1 MAISSHLRC
10 SSKVVRNLLLIPHS
24 QEMLLVVFHPLVP
37 ALLLP
42 CSLAHLP
49 LYTCSLC
56 SVSLDHTRPHI
67 DHTGSFLAVCPSLCV
82 TGLPWCYLV
91 GSLPLPDADVSTPLA
106 VRSGGEKR
114 GGEMGWAGLQ
124 SVERRGRGGLSPPHT
139 SCANSILC
147 VAVRD

>member
-1 MAISSHLRC
+1 M
-10 SSKVVRNLLLIPHS
+10 
-24 QEMLLVVFHPLVP
+24 
-37 ALLLP
+37 
-42 CSLAHLP
+42 
-49 LYTCSLC
+49 
-56 SVSLDHTRPHI
+56 SLDHTRPHI

-147 VAVRD
+147 VAVRDLNSRQVRAALFGVYVSLGRAWIFLITAAIRALCVVAVLSTLHCAALQGAL